1 MTKKKNKA
9 AVLIA
14 LIAVISVCKQHQ
26 QNYIRAAGVVD
37 GEVVSLKSL
46 VSGKIDRLNFNEGS
60 LVRKDEVLVEIN
72 ADKIFTQ
79 IKSLDIKEQEI
90 DINQN
95 KLLRRLSFL
104 RQNLDYWK
112 SQVESFERLREKDS
126 ISGDELEKARLK
138 LKEIETNLFEAE
150 QSLRELK
157 VKREGL
163 HNEKIRFEL
172 LYEDFTLSSPVT
184 GIVLDRYMNEGE
196 AIMPGIAIADILD
209 INSLFIETF
218 IEEREL
224 GQLSLGQKVEIFVDG
239 IEERSF
245 SGEIVLFGR
254 EAEFSPKYI
263 LSEQERQALL
273 YKVKISIDGDND
285 IFKIGMP
292 VTIQAEARFSGDR
305 D

>member
-14 LIAVISVCKQHQ
+14 LIAVISVCKQQQ

-104 RQNLDYWK
+104 RHNLDYWK

-157 VKREGL
+157 VKREDL
-163 HNEKIRFEL
+163 HNEKIRLDL
-172 LYEDFTLSSPVT
+172 LHEDFTLSSPVT
-184 GIVLDRYMNEGE
+184 GRVLDRYMNEGE
-196 AIMPGIAIADILD
+196 AVMPGIAIADILD

>member
-1 MTKKKNKA
+1 MLKKQNRA
-9 AVLIA
+9 VVLIM
-14 LIAVISVCKQHQ
+14 LIAVIPSCKQQQ

-46 VSGKIDRLNFNEGS
+46 VSGKIGSLRFNEGS
-60 LVRKDEVLVEIN
+60 LVRQDEVLVEIN
-72 ADKIFTQ
+72 ADKIITQ
-79 IKSLDIKEQEI
+79 IKGLDIKEQEI

-95 KLLRRLSFL
+95 KLLRRMNFL

-112 SQVESFERLREKDS
+112 RQVESFERLREKDS

-157 VKREGL
+157 VKREDL

-184 GIVLDRYMNEGE
+184 GIVLDRYMNQGE

-218 IEEREL
+218 VEEREL

-239 IEERSF
+239 IEDRSF

-285 IFKIGMP
+285 IFKLGMP
-292 VTIQAEARFSGDR
+292 VTIQAKAQFSSDR

>member
-1 MTKKKNKA
+1 MKKKKNRT
-9 AVLIA
+9 AVLIVC
-14 LIAVISVCKQHQ
+14 IAIIPACKQQQ

-37 GEVVSLKSL
+37 GEVISLKSL
-46 VSGKIDRLNFNEGS
+46 VSGMIDRLNFKEGS
-60 LVRKDEVLVEIN
+60 LVRQDEVLVEIN
-72 ADKIFTQ
+72 ADKVINQ
-79 IKSLDIKEQEI
+79 IKGLDIKEQEI

-95 KLLRRLSFL
+95 KLLRRISFL
-104 RQNLDYWK
+104 KQNLDYWK
-112 SQVESFERLREKDS
+112 SQVESFERLREKNS

-157 VKREGL
+157 VRREDL
-163 HNEKIRFEL
+163 HNEKNRLEL
-172 LYEDFTLSSPVT
+172 LHDDFTLFSPVT
-184 GIVLDRYMNEGE
+184 GMVLDRYMNEGE
-196 AIMPGIAIADILD
+196 AVMPGFAIAEILD

-218 IEEREL
+218 VEEREL
-224 GQLSLGQKVEIFVDG
+224 GQINIGQKVEIFVDG

-273 YKVKISIDGDND
+273 YKVKISIDGDNQV
-285 IFKIGMP
+285 FKIGMP
-292 VTIQAEARFSGDR
+292 VTIQAKAQFSAD
-305 D
+305 